1 MRIET
6 ILVPTDFS
14 EHADKA
20 FEIALQLASTL
31 GSRLELL
38 HVYDFGQWVTLY
50 EVTFADR
57 AGEKIRLEAMARL
70 KPLVDRARTNGV
82 EVSTLIVL
90 GTPSQTII
98 ARASETKADLIV
110 MGTRGLGSLKQL
122 ILGSVAARTLR
133 MAPCPVLTIA
143 ADSETDGGR
152 TRA

>member
-1 MRIET
+1 MSIET

-20 FEIALQLASTL
+20 CELALQLASTF

-57 AGEKIRLEAMARL
+57 MGEKIRLEAMARL
-70 KPLVDRARTNGV
+70 EPFVDRARTKGV
-82 EVSTLIVL
+82 EVSTLVIL
-90 GTPSQTII
+90 GAPSQVII
-98 ARASETKADLIV
+98 ERANETEADLIV
-110 MGTRGLGSLKQL
+110 MGTRGFGSLKER
-122 ILGSVAARTLR
+122 ILGSVAGRTIR
-133 MAPCPVLTIA
+133 MAPCPVLTLS
-143 ADSETDGGR
+143 ADSQIDTDP

>member
-1 MRIET
+1 MKIET

-20 FEIALQLASTL
+20 FEIALQVALAF

-38 HVYDFGQWVTLY
+38 HAYDFGQWVTLY

-70 KPLVDRARTNGV
+70 RPLVDRAKAESV
-82 EVSTLIVL
+82 DVSTLVVL
-90 GTPSQTII
+90 GTPSQMII
-98 ARASETKADLIV
+98 KRASETRADLIV
-110 MGTRGLGSLKQL
+110 MGTRGLGSLKHIL
-122 ILGSVAARTLR
+122 LGSVAQRTIR

-143 ADSETDGGR
+143 ADSLMDGGPSS
-152 TRA
+152 A